1 VTINVAYD
9 RTDLAMNDE
18 ANVSVKVAL
27 NGPGLI
33 ANMMLVDLGIPPGF
47 EVLAEDLNRLV
58 EGGLGREEGVRLSR
72 FDLTGRQII
81 LYLEDLAYG
90 EPFAFNFRLRAKY
103 PVKAQIP
110 ASVAYD
116 YYDPDLHAVARPQ
129 AMTVSE

>member
-1 VTINVAYD
+1 
-9 RTDLAMNDE
+9 MNDE
-18 ANVSVKVAL
+18 VNVSVKVAL
-27 NGPGLI
+27 NEPGLI

-58 EGGLGREEGVRLSR
+58 EQGLYKEEGVRLSR

-90 EPFAFNFRLRAKY
+90 EPFAFSFRLRAKY
-103 PVKAQIP
+103 PMKAQAP

-116 YYDPDLHAVARPQ
+116 YYNPDVRAVARPQ
-129 AMTVSE
+129 AVTVSE